1 MTDAKILK
9 RSCMFS
15 FLFIILAMVSGF
27 TSFSFAGEIAER
39 EILPNG
45 LVLLHSE
52 KKELPIIT
60 VVVAV
65 KAGAVDESYEKAG
78 LANLTADLL
87 NEGTSKRTAL
97 DISSAIDFVGGSLE
111 TSGGDDFITI
121 KLSVLKK
128 DRELGFDLLS
138 DVILNPAFR
147 QEEIDRRKA
156 VIKSSILQQREDPGT
171 VASKA
176 FLTAVYGK
184 FPYGW
189 PTEGTLES
197 LDRITREDI
206 VGFHRTYYAPN
217 KAIMAVVGD
226 ISRSELGTLLGK
238 FFGDWM
244 KKDIPD
250 LRLRAPEPLKKS
262 EVVKINRNIAQ
273 ANIIL
278 GHLGIKRENPD
289 YYAVSVMNY
298 ILGGGGFAS
307 RLMDNIRDEK
317 GLAYDV
323 HSYFSAKKYAGMF
336 EAGLQTK
343 NSSANIAIDEIVKE
357 MKKIRTEPV
366 SDKELADAKSYL
378 TGSFPLRVDTNDKI
392 AGFLVGVEF
401 YDLGLDY
408 IDKYKNYIN
417 SVSTADVLR
426 VAKKYLH
433 PEEFVLV
440 VVGDMEKASL
450 KY

>member
-1 MTDAKILK
+1 
-9 RSCMFS
+9 
-15 FLFIILAMVSGF
+15 MVSVF
-27 TSFSFAGEIAER
+27 TPFSFAGEIADR
-39 EILPNG
+39 EILPSG

-156 VIKSSILQQREDPGT
+156 VIKSSILQQREDPGS

-176 FLTAVYGK
+176 FLMAVYGK

-189 PTEGTLES
+189 PTEGMLES

-206 VGFHRTYYAPN
+206 VGFHRAYYAPN
-217 KAIMAVVGD
+217 NAIMAVVGD
-226 ISRSELGTLLGK
+226 ISRSELGTMLGK
-238 FFGDWM
+238 YFGDWK

-250 LRLRAPEPLKKS
+250 LRLSAPEPPKKS
-262 EVVKINRNIAQ
+262 EVIKINRDIAQ

-278 GHLGIKRENPD
+278 GHLGIRRENPD

-357 MKKIRTEPV
+357 MKKIGTEPV

-417 SVSTADVLR
+417 SISTADVLR